1 MQIKITE
8 HLPSLSSADAPVEC
22 YSVLVKSDQF
32 GDTLSSQRV
41 TKLDKHNQ
49 SIYRN
54 FNPHSPRR
62 E

>member
-32 GDTLSSQRV
+32 GGTLSSQRV
-41 TKLDKHNQ
+41 TNNSKAT
-49 SIYRN
+49 SV
-54 FNPHSPRR
+54 
-62 E
+62 

>member
-32 GDTLSSQRV
+32 GGTLSSQRV
-41 TKLDKHNQ
+41 TPTNRQ
-49 SIYRN
+49 TR
-54 FNPHSPRR
+54 
-62 E
+62 